1 MATIVPA
8 TAEPYAFT
16 GRRARYRSEVPI
28 DLGYTLSSEEHLPN
42 DLVRNARAA
51 EEAGFEFL
59 SISDHFHPWTDKQ
72 GQSAFVWSVIGAVA
86 NATERIRLGTGV
98 TCPTI
103 RIHPAI
109 IAQAAAT
116 AQVMMEGRFYLGL
129 GTGEELN
136 EHVVGARWP
145 GPKERLEMLE
155 EAIEILRLLWQGGY
169 QSHYGKHYSVE
180 QARIYTLPDEPPPL
194 AIAAA
199 QPTAA
204 QLAGRLGDAF
214 ITTTPDEDL
223 RKEFEDAGG
232 KGKPCYGQLDVCYA
246 DSEEQGLK
254 TALEIWPN
262 SAMGGSLGQ
271 ELAITEHYEAVAELV
286 TEEQIGES
294 VICGPDADKHLEA
307 IREYEQ
313 AGFTHVFVHQI
324 GPDQE
329 SFIRFYADEVL
340 PKL

>member
-1 MATIVPA
+1 MAV
-8 TAEPYAFT
+8 E
-16 GRRARYRSEVPI
+16 
-28 DLGYTLSSEEHLPN
+28 LGYTLSSEEHPPN

-109 IAQAAAT
+109 VAQAAAT

-145 GPKERLEMLE
+145 GPGERLELLE
-155 EAIEILRLLWQGGY
+155 EAIEVLRLLWQGGY
-169 QSHYGKHYSVE
+169 RSHYGKHYTVE
-180 QARIYTLPDEPPPL
+180 QARIFTLPDEPPPI
-194 AIAAA
+194 AVAAA
-199 QPTAA
+199 QPKAA

-214 ITTTPDEDL
+214 ITTSPDENL
-223 RKEFEDAGG
+223 RGAFEQAGG

-246 DSEEQGLK
+246 ETEEQGLK

-262 SAMGGSLGQ
+262 SAMGGPLGQ
-271 ELAITEHYEAVAELV
+271 ELATTEHYEAVAELV
-286 TEEQIGES
+286 REEDLADS
-294 VICGPDADKHLEA
+294 VVCGPDPERHLEA

-324 GPDQE
+324 GPDQDA
-329 SFIRFYADEVL
+329 FLRFYAEQVL